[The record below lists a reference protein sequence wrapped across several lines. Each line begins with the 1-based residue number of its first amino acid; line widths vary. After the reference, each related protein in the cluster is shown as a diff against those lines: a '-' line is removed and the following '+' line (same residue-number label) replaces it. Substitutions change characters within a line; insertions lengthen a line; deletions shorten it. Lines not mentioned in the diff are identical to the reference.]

1 LSIKIIKND
10 SISIDSPYKILSNKS
25 YLLESSITSISEN
38 NFEED
43 RVADALAKE
52 SEILINANI
61 EADRILNEA
70 KTKASSIF
78 DAKIQEGFEDGYS
91 QGLINAE
98 KKMEIKLKELEKM
111 KDDAKNEYKELMKS
125 AEPNIVRLVMNIS
138 RKFLKN
144 KLDSDKE
151 IIVNMTRDTILKFT
165 DAAELTVKVSSQ
177 DYGYVLD
184 KKLEIM
190 SEIYGLHTLEI
201 VNDDNLPQGSCL
213 VESKDNS
220 IDASIDKRIDKI
232 EKAFG
237 ELLNYT
243 KQ

>member
-1 LSIKIIKND
+1 MSIKIIKND